1 LSNAGLIDYFE
12 MILSAEAVRRFKSA
26 AETYRMAAEELGV
39 DIGDIRLVAAH
50 DWDIAGALRAGC
62 AAAFIARL
70 GKVLGPSAEQPDIVG
85 KDLREVT
92 DQILE
97 KEL

>member
-1 LSNAGLIDYFE
+1 LSV
-12 MILSAEAVRRFKSA
+12 EAVRRFKPA
-26 AETYRMAAEELGV
+26 AETYRMAAKELGV

-62 AAAFIARL
+62 AAAFIARP
-70 GKVLGPSAEQPDIVG
+70 GKVLGPSAERPDIVG